1 MGFNDY
7 RRRYPGFSGG
17 GRSDP
22 AQYKAIYFEPVTN
35 PLLQVTPVAP
45 LARLAHQHGLLTIVD
60 NTFLSPYLAQP
71 LRGGADIVIHSATKY
86 LAGHSE
92 VSAGVSPGG

>member
-22 AQYKAIYFEPVTN
+22 AIYFEPVTN

-45 LARLAHQHGLLTIVD
+45 LACLAHQHGLSTIVD

-71 LRGGADIVIHSATKY
+71 LRWGADIVIHSATKY